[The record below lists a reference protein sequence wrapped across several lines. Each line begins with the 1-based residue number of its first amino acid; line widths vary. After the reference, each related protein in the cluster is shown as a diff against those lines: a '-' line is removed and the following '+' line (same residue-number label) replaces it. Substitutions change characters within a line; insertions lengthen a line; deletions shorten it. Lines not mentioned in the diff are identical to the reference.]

1 MSLPTKPKEEQE
13 SAEMGRHSQRGA
25 GSSLQR
31 LRWFF
36 RILGPGLITGAS
48 DDDPSGIGTY
58 SVAGAKFGYGTLWM
72 ALFTFPLMAAVQL
85 ICARI
90 ALGTGKGIATVLR
103 EHYPRRLVLIVV
115 GALLVANTINVGAD
129 ILAIA
134 AGVNL
139 LIPVPIGWMI
149 VPIGLLILALQ
160 IWGSYRLIAG
170 VFKWLC
176 LSLFGYIGASLLAK
190 PDWSQVLW
198 HTLVPTVHF
207 DAAFLSMFV
216 AILGTTISPYLFFW
230 QASQEVEE
238 QVSRGRRRIW
248 QRRATADRA
257 ISNSFWDV
265 GVGMFFSNVVMF
277 FIILATAATL
287 HKAGQTEIASADEAA
302 AALRPLAGNAATVL
316 MALALIGS
324 GLLAVP
330 VLTGSAAYA
339 ICEAFDWPCTLDAKP
354 AKAKEFYLIMTASTL
369 AGLLLNLIGVN
380 PIDAL
385 YWTAVIN
392 GFLAPPLLV
401 VIMLIANNKA
411 ILGRH
416 VNGRFANVLGWAT
429 TGLMF
434 AAAAGLLLTWGT
446 S

>member
-1 MSLPTKPKEEQE
+1 MEQE
-13 SAEMGRHSQRGA
+13 SVELSRRSGRGA
-25 GSSLQR
+25 GTALQS

-58 SVAGAKFGYGTLWM
+58 SVAGARFGYASLWT
-72 ALFTFPLMAAVQL
+72 ALVTFPLMTAVQL

-90 ALGTGKGIATVLR
+90 ALSTGRGVATVLR
-103 EHYPRRLVLIVV
+103 EHFPRWLVLIVV
-115 GALLVANTINVGAD
+115 GSLFVANTINVGAD

-139 LIPVPIGWMI
+139 LVPVPIGWMI
-149 VPIGLLILALQ
+149 LPIGLVILVLQ

-170 VFKWLC
+170 IFKWLC

-190 PDWSQVLW
+190 PNWGQVLW
-198 HTLVPTVHF
+198 HTFVPTIQF
-207 DAAFLSMFV
+207 DPAFLSVLV
-216 AILGTTISPYLFFW
+216 AVLGTTISPYLFFW

-238 QVSRGRRRIW
+238 QVARGRRWLW
-248 QRRATADRA
+248 QRRAAADREIRNA
-257 ISNSFWDV
+257 FWDV
-265 GVGMFFSNVVMF
+265 GVGMFFSNMVMY

-287 HKAGQTEIASADEAA
+287 HEAGKTEIASANEAA

-316 MALALIGS
+316 MAVALIGS

-339 ICEAFDWPCTLDAKP
+339 ICEAFNWRSTLDAKLGQ
-354 AKAKEFYLIMTASTL
+354 AKEFYLIIALSTFG
-369 AGLLLNLIGVN
+369 GLLINFIGIS

-385 YWTAVIN
+385 FWTAVIN

-401 VIMLIANNKA
+401 VVMLVANNKA
-411 ILGRH
+411 IMGH
-416 VNGRFANVLGWAT
+416 QINGRWTNVLGWAT

-434 AAAAGLLLTWGT
+434 AAVAGLLLTWGT